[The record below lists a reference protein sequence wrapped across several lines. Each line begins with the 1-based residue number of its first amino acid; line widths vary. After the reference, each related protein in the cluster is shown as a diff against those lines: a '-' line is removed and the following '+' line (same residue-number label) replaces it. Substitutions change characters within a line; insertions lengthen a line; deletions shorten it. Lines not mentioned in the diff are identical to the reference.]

1 MKLTQFNTLVENVQ
15 RFRRSNI
22 YIEFG
27 PNDRGQVGQA
37 VFAIS
42 NSPKSRND
50 EVMIS
55 KMTLRIDNDK

>member
-1 MKLTQFNTLVENVQ
+1 M
-15 RFRRSNI
+15 
-22 YIEFG
+22 FG
-27 PNDRGQVGQA
+27 PNERALVGHA

-55 KMTLRIDNDK
+55 KMILRIGNDK